1 MEIECWVNEQR
12 SVRVSEDR
20 LLGKR
25 TKECEG
31 VSGDRL
37 LGKRTEECARV
48 SGDRLLG
55 KRTEECESK
64 WR

>member
-1 MEIECWVNEQR
+1 MEIDCWVNEQR
-12 SVRVSEDR
+12 SVRVSGDR

-25 TKECEG
+25 TK
-31 VSGDRL
+31 
-37 LGKRTEECARV
+37 ECARV

-55 KRTEECESK
+55 KRTKECESK